1 MAYVAV
7 VSVPSTA
14 NQELPMKMKTILSL
28 VAAAVALMSHSAF
41 AQDKSR
47 AEVKEETKKAVKAGD
62 IKAGE
67 GAAADEKA
75 VKNQSTKARAEVKE
89 DTKKAVKAGDIKAGE
104 GAAADEKTTKSKS
117 TKARAEV
124 KDETKKAVKAG
135 DTVPAGEGAK
145 K

>member
-1 MAYVAV
+1 
-7 VSVPSTA
+7 
-14 NQELPMKMKTILSL
+14 MKMKTVLSL

-67 GAAADEKA
+67 GATGTAEKA
-75 VKNQSTKARAEVKE
+75 PKSDKAARAEVKGE
-89 DTKKAVKAGDIKAGE
+89 TKKAVKAGDIKAGE
-104 GAAADEKTTKSKS
+104 GTAVDEKTAKAKS

-124 KDETKKAVKAG
+124 KEETKKAVKEG
-135 DTVPAGEGAK
+135 TTTPAGEGAK

>member
-1 MAYVAV
+1 
-7 VSVPSTA
+7 
-14 NQELPMKMKTILSL
+14 MKMKTVLSL

-41 AQDKSR
+41 AQDKTR

-67 GAAADEKA
+67 GATGSAEKA
-75 VKNQSTKARAEVKE
+75 PKSDKARAEVKD
-89 DTKKAVKAGDIKAGE
+89 DTKKAVKAGDIKTGE
-104 GAAADEKTTKSKS
+104 GTAVDEKTAKAKS

-124 KDETKKAVKAG
+124 KDETKKAVKEG
-135 DTVPAGEGAK
+135 TTTPAGEGAK